1 MIQSKPEGTKAA
13 RVSQHYRR
21 ALTTVMTDLY
31 SSSDYVIV
39 IEDDLQISPDF
50 FFYMAHVLPIFKMD
64 SQVVFTFFVNFP
76 DSDLDLL
83 CFCME

>member
-21 ALTTVMTDLY
+21 ALTTVMGDIY
-31 SSSDYVIV
+31 SSSEYVIV

-64 SQVVFTFFVNFP
+64 SQVIYSVLLSSLT
-76 DSDLDLL
+76 DS
-83 CFCME
+83 